1 MLWPSL
7 RCHCGY
13 FMQLPC
19 SSPQEKEVMQ
29 SSWTPRGILLRNIAC
44 LQCGR
49 VSSYS
54 TRDVR
59 WVQVPQEGHSP
70 DGGNVICWCI
80 ETACDEELCDLP
92 IEFHILSRSQKGQE
106 EVRFSMLR
114 LFEKRFLRG
123 LTCGR
128 GHPPGKSGIRAVR
141 KVDEGLK

>member
-7 RCHCGY
+7 KCQCGCS
-13 FMQLPC
+13 MQLPR
-19 SSPQEKEVMQ
+19 SSSRPEEVNQ
-29 SSWTPRGILLRNIAC
+29 STWTPRGILLKDIAC

-49 VSSYS
+49 AASY
-54 TRDVR
+54 TVRDVR
-59 WVQVPQEGHSP
+59 WLQVPHDDHSP

-92 IEFHILSRSQKGQE
+92 IEFHVLSRAQKGQE

-114 LFEKRFLRG
+114 LFEKRFLQG
-123 LTCGR
+123 LSCGR

-141 KVDEGLK
+141 KVA